1 MAATPSKKSA
11 PKKAAHGTEK
21 CLIIVESPAK
31 VKTIQ
36 KYLEKNTLHKDFQIL
51 ASYGHVRDL
60 LPKQGAVDPDH
71 QFAMTYAPL
80 DKNAKH
86 VTAIAQAL
94 KKADT
99 LYFAT
104 DPDREGEAISW
115 HLSQMLEER
124 GALKNKNIKRIV
136 FYEITKSAV
145 QQAIEHPRSIDM
157 NLVSAYKARRGLD
170 FLVGYNL
177 SPVLWR
183 KVRTGLSAGRV
194 QSPAL
199 RMIVEREEAI
209 EQFKSEE
216 YWTIKAE
223 LGKKTAPFQARLIE
237 WKDEKLKQ
245 FSITHAEQAHDIE
258 KKLLE
263 EAQGKL
269 LVKHIEKKQRKR
281 SPSPPFI
288 TSTLQQ
294 ESARKLGFTTDRTMR
309 IAQQLYEGIDTGQ
322 GPLGLI
328 TYMRTD
334 SVNLAQEALQNIREF
349 IQEKYGADF
358 VPETPNY
365 FRRKSKN
372 AQEAHEGIRPTDIH
386 KTPDSLKA
394 YLSTDQLKLYTL
406 IWKRTVA
413 CQMVHALLNQ
423 VAIDLSCGAVGL
435 FRANGSTIAHPGF
448 MTVYLEGT
456 DDEKADDSKEQP
468 LPELKEGETVPL
480 LKIESLQHFTEPPP
494 RYTEASLVKALE
506 EHGIGRPSTYASII
520 STLKHRKYVELTN
533 KQFIPTDVGR
543 VVKKFLTTC
552 FTQYVDYEFT
562 AKMEDQLDDISRGE
576 KAWVPMLDEFWQTFK
591 KQIDH
596 VSESVS
602 RQEFTQEETD
612 EKCPSCGKPLA
623 IKLGRYGRFVTCTGY
638 PDCKYK
644 KSLGDEDDAP
654 NEPEI
659 VEGRSCP
666 KCDSPLQIK
675 RGPYGKFIGC
685 TTYPKCRF
693 IESLEKPKEIDIP
706 CPVCKK
712 GHFVERKSRFGTF
725 FYSCST
731 YPDCK
736 YAISGPPV
744 AEPCPQCQ
752 WPILMLKVTKRR
764 GTEKVCPQKTCHYT
778 VVVEP
783 PK

>member
-1 MAATPSKKSA
+1 MATTSKKSTG
-11 PKKAAHGTEK
+11 KADQPEK

-36 KYLEKNTLHKDFQIL
+36 KYLEKNPLNKDFQIF

-71 QFAMTYAPL
+71 NFAMTYAPL
-80 DKNAKH
+80 EKNAKH

-99 LYFAT
+99 IYFAT

-115 HLSQMLEER
+115 HLSEMLDER
-124 GALKNKNIKRIV
+124 GVLKNKTIQRIV

-145 QQAIEHPRSIDM
+145 QYAIEHPRAIDM
-157 NLVSAYKARRGLD
+157 SLVDAYKARRGLD

-183 KVRTGLSAGRV
+183 KVRAGLSAGRV

-199 RMIVEREEAI
+199 RMIVEREEEI

-223 LGKKTAPFQARLIE
+223 LGEKKAPFQARLIE
-237 WKDEKLKQ
+237 LEGEKLKQ
-245 FSITHAEQAHDIE
+245 FSVTNAEQAHSIE

-263 EAQGKL
+263 VAQGKL
-269 LVKHIEKKQRKR
+269 LVQKIEKKQRKR

-294 ESARKLGFTTDRTMR
+294 EAARKLGFTADRTMR
-309 IAQQLYEGIDTGQ
+309 VAQQLYEGIDTGQ

-334 SVNLAQEALQNIREF
+334 SVNLAKEALDHIRQYIE
-349 IQEKYGADF
+349 EKYGESF
-358 VPETPNY
+358 VPEEPNH

-372 AQEAHEGIRPTDIH
+372 AQEAHEGIRPTDIFRTPESLKGH
-386 KTPDSLKA
+386 LTPD
-394 YLSTDQLKLYTL
+394 QFKLYSL

-413 CQMVHALLNQ
+413 CQMIYALLNN
-423 VAIDLSCGAVGL
+423 VAVDLACGKEGL

-448 MTVYLEGT
+448 MSVYLEGT
-456 DDEKADDSKEQP
+456 DDGKLDDSKEQP
-468 LPELKEGETVPL
+468 LPELKEGDTIAL
-480 LKIESLQHFTEPPP
+480 HQIESIQHFTEPPP

-520 STLKHRKYVELTN
+520 STLKYRKYVELNN

-576 KAWVPMLDEFWQTFK
+576 QQWIPMLEAFWTTFK
-591 KQIDH
+591 KQVNE

-612 EKCPSCGKPLA
+612 EKCPECGKALA

-638 PDCKYK
+638 PECKYK
-644 KSLGDEDDAP
+644 KNLGENEETASA
-654 NEPEI
+654 EPEI
-659 VEGRSCP
+659 VEGRNCP
-666 KCDSPLQIK
+666 ACDSQLQIK
-675 RGPYGKFIGC
+675 RGRYGKFIGC
-685 TTYPKCRF
+685 TAYPKCRF
-693 IESLEKPKEIDIP
+693 IEPLEKPKEIQVT
-706 CPVCKK
+706 CPSCKK

-736 YAISGPPV
+736 YAVSNPPV
-744 AEPCPQCQ
+744 AEACPQCH
-752 WPILMLKVTKRR
+752 WPIMTIKVTKRR
-764 GTEKVCPQKTCHYT
+764 GTEKVCPQKDCKYS
-778 VVVEP
+778 VVIEP
-783 PK
+783 PE